1 MAKSKKMPE
10 NGNINPYNKRED
22 INAEKA
28 MKSTH
33 KGVKPVAKD
42 TNKTRRTETK
52 ARLVGVTE
60 KAATP
65 KSHLKKDM
73 KKNLGGMKTKK

>member
-1 MAKSKKMPE
+1 MPKSKKMPE
-10 NGNINPYNKRED
+10 NGNVNPYNKRED
-22 INAEKA
+22 KNAEKD
-28 MKSTH
+28 MKSTI

-65 KSHLKKDM
+65 KSPLKKDM
-73 KKNLGGMKTKK
+73 KKNLGAMKTKK